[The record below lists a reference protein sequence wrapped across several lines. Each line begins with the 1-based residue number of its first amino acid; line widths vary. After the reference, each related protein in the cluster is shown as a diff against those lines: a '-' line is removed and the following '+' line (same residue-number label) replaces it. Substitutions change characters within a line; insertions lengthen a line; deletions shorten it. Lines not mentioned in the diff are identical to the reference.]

1 MELGSSTQK
10 LPTQSGERG
19 VFIVLGALWMS
30 AFLMLAALAIDTYML
45 ATAKLQQGNT
55 VEYMALAGLRAL
67 LEPASGAAP
76 PAQTGNDSLTYN
88 FVIERAVTVA
98 QSPLIGTSHT
108 QVTATQLR
116 VRAATGGDDEGEGCD
131 GGGTGQQGG
140 GGGEGGHGSG
150 SDFGSCGLGINCES
164 DVDSWCGF
172 ESEAA
177 NPVGAVIFGRYD
189 STTGKFTPSAPGTV
203 SSVNAVSVR
212 LALQDP
218 QNAPMVLPMMKLLI
232 GNGSIMF
239 QSFATAVRD
248 SNGRYR
254 LVATS

>member
-30 AFLMLAALAIDTYML
+30 AFLMLTALAIDTYML

-67 LEPASGAAP
+67 LDPASGATP
-76 PAQTGNDSLTYN
+76 PAQTGNDPLTYN

-98 QSPLIGTSHT
+98 QSPLMGTSHS

-131 GGGTGQQGG
+131 SGGYGQ
-140 GGGEGGHGSG
+140 GSG
-150 SDFGSCGLGINCES
+150 SES
-164 DVDSWCGF
+164 GVDKWCGF
-172 ESEAA
+172 EGEAA

-189 STTGKFTPSAPGTV
+189 STTGKFTPAAPGAV
-203 SSVNAVSVR
+203 SSVNAVRVR

-254 LVATS
+254 LIVTS